1 MGCGERERSD
11 RVSGNTEKHKENI
24 GHSEGEREREK
35 LSQQLYILPI
45 HRLSYCCRQKE
56 RFVVNGTDETIA

>member
-35 LSQQLYILPI
+35 TFPTALHPPDTQTFLLLQTEGAI
-45 HRLSYCCRQKE
+45 C
-56 RFVVNGTDETIA
+56 F